1 MVGFLDTNL
10 IIRHLTQD
18 NPKQSEAARK
28 VFKKLEAGELTLT
41 TSEAVIVESVQVLS
55 SKQLYHLPRG
65 DIKTY
70 LTAIISLRGLKIP
83 HKRTLLHALE
93 LYSMLNVDF
102 VDALTIAHMGRL
114 KTKTIWSFDRDFD
127 RVKGIVRKE
136 S

>member
-1 MVGFLDTNL
+1 MAGFLDTNL

-18 NPKQSEAARK
+18 NPSQSQKARH
-28 VFKKLEAGELTLT
+28 VFKKLESGELTLT
-41 TSEAVIVESVQVLS
+41 TSEAVIVEAVQVLS